1 MVESRKLGE
10 KLIDAIIVLLMIVII
25 VITLYPMTYVLFASL
40 SDGTRIMKHTGILLA
55 PLGFDLSAYQAVF
68 RNPMILLGY
77 RNTTFLIV
85 FGSIYSVFMTALGA
99 YFLSRKN
106 VLWKKPIMFLIV
118 FTMFF
123 SGGLIPFF
131 FVVRDLNLLDN
142 LLSLIIPSSIATFN
156 MIIMR
161 TAFMSIPDSFEE
173 SARIDGA
180 NDFSIL
186 FRVILPLSMPV
197 VAVMLLFYGVG
208 RWNAW
213 FQAAIFLR
221 TRELFPLQLVLREI
235 LIANDLGVMTAGS
248 DAADRMM
255 LAATIPY
262 ALIIVATVPVLFI
275 YPFLQR
281 YFIKGVMVGGLK
293 G

>member
-1 MVESRKLGE
+1 MVESRKLSE
-10 KLIDAIIVLLMIVII
+10 KLIDAIIVFLMIVII
-25 VITLYPMTYVLFASL
+25 LITIYPMVYVLFASF
-40 SDGTRIMKHTGILLA
+40 SDGTRIMKHTGILIA

-77 RNTTFLIV
+77 RNTAFLVI
-85 FGSIYSVFMTALGA
+85 FGSVYSVLMTSLGA

-106 VLWKKPIMFLIV
+106 VLWQKPIMILIV

-123 SGGLIPFF
+123 GGGLIPFF

-142 LLSLIIPSSIATFN
+142 LLALIIPSSITTFN

-208 RWNAW
+208 RWNSW
-213 FQAAIFLR
+213 FHAAIFLR
-221 TRELFPLQLVLREI
+221 TRELFPLQLILREI

-281 YFIKGVMVGGLK
+281 YFIKGVMIGGLK

>member
-1 MVESRKLGE
+1 MVESRKLSE
-10 KLIDAIIVLLMIVII
+10 KLIDAIIVFLMIVII
-25 VITLYPMTYVLFASL
+25 LITIYPMVYVLFASF
-40 SDGTRIMKHTGILLA
+40 SDGTRIMKHTGILIA

-68 RNPMILLGY
+68 RNPMILIGY
-77 RNTTFLIV
+77 RNTAFLVI
-85 FGSIYSVFMTALGA
+85 FGSVYSVLMTSLGA

-106 VLWKKPIMFLIV
+106 VLWQKPIMILIV

-123 SGGLIPFF
+123 GGGLIPFF

-142 LLSLIIPSSIATFN
+142 LLALIIPSSITTFN

-213 FQAAIFLR
+213 FHAAIFLR
-221 TRELFPLQLVLREI
+221 TRELFPLQLILREI

-281 YFIKGVMVGGLK
+281 YFIKGVMIGGLK

>member
-1 MVESRKLGE
+1 MVESRKLSE
-10 KLIDAIIVLLMIVII
+10 KLIDASFTVLMLVII
-25 VITLYPMTYVLFASL
+25 AVTLYPMIYVLFASF
-40 SDGTRIMKHTGILLA
+40 SDGTRFMKHTGILLA

-77 RNTTFLIV
+77 RNTAFLVI

-106 VLWKKPIMFLIV
+106 LLWKKPVMFLIV

-123 SGGLIPFF
+123 GGGLIPFY
-131 FVVRDLNLLDN
+131 FVVRDLNLLN
-142 LLSLIIPSSIATFN
+142 TLWALIIPSSIATFN

-161 TAFMSIPDSFEE
+161 TAFMSIPDSYEE

-186 FRVILPLSMPV
+186 FKVLLPLSMPV

-221 TRELFPLQLVLREI
+221 DRELFPLQLILREI
-235 LIANDLGVMTAGS
+235 LIANDMGVMTAGS

-262 ALIIVATVPVLFI
+262 ALIIVATVPILFV
-275 YPFLQR
+275 YPFLQK

>member
-1 MVESRKLGE
+1 MVESRKLSE
-10 KLIDAIIVLLMIVII
+10 KLIDITIVLLMGIIII
-25 VITLYPMTYVLFASL
+25 VTVYPMIYVLFASF
-40 SDGTRIMKHTGILLA
+40 SDGTRLMKHTGILLA
-55 PLGFDLSAYQAVF
+55 PLGFDLSSYQAVF
-68 RNPMILLGY
+68 RNPMIALGY
-77 RNTTFLIV
+77 RNTTFLVVI
-85 FGSIYSVFMTALGA
+85 GSIYSVFMTALGA

-106 VLWKKPIMFLIV
+106 ILWKGPIMFLIV

-123 SGGLIPFF
+123 GGGLIPFF
-131 FVVRDLNLLDN
+131 FVVRDLGLINSLWA
-142 LLSLIIPSSIATFN
+142 LIIPSSVTTFN

-161 TAFMSIPDSFEE
+161 TAFMSLPDSFEE

-180 NDFSIL
+180 NDISIL

-213 FQAAIFLR
+213 FHAAIFLR
-221 TRELFPLQLVLREI
+221 DRELFPLQLILREI
-235 LIANDLGVMTAGS
+235 LIANDLAVMTAGS